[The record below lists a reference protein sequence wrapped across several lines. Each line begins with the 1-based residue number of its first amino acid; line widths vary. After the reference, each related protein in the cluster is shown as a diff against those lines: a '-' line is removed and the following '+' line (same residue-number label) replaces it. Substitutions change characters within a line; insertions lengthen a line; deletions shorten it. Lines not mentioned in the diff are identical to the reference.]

1 MEKEL
6 NGQREEVKKKIVSL
20 LLLAATVYLVSDMLN
35 LLLLTFIFSFLLY
48 SLTSWIVKVASRW
61 IDLSE
66 KLVILAVYGG
76 LLATIWIAGYLYVPI
91 IANQMIGIVNV
102 VMNFNLAEYKDV
114 LHPKV
119 LQVIQEVNF
128 ESQFKEAA
136 GSIFEASKNVGT
148 FLISLILSF
157 ILSFFILWEKKE
169 IRAFLKPYEEGKISF
184 IYRYYSYFAKNF
196 ANTFGK
202 MLQTQILISLMNSVL
217 SVICLY
223 FMGFEQVWGLAVMI
237 FVLGLVP
244 VAGVIISLIPLS
256 IIAFKLGGIIKII
269 HVLIMIIVLHA
280 FESYVLNPKL
290 VSARMKLPVFFSFAV
305 LIIAEHIL
313 GVWGLL
319 VGIPLFMFI
328 LDLLKE
334 PSIKKDDKDKP
345 ERKEAS

>member
-1 MEKEL
+1 METVP
-6 NGQREEVKKKIVSL
+6 NGQREELKKKVISL
-20 LLLAATVYLVSDMLN
+20 LLLAATVYLVFDMLN
-35 LLLLTFIFSFLLY
+35 LLLLTFIFSYLLY
-48 SLTSWIVKVASRW
+48 SLTSWIVKIASRW
-61 IDLSE
+61 VNLSE
-66 KLVILAVYGG
+66 KMVILFVYGC
-76 LLATIWIAGYLYVPI
+76 LIATIGMAGYLYVPI
-91 IANQMIGIVNV
+91 IANQIVGIANV
-102 VMNFNLAEYKDV
+102 IMNFNLAEYKDV

-169 IRAFLKPYEEGKISF
+169 IRAFLKPYEEGKMSF
-184 IYRYYSYFAKNF
+184 VYRYYAYFTKNF

-202 MLQTQILISLMNSVL
+202 MLQMQIIISLINSIF

-223 FMGFEQVWGLAVMI
+223 FIGFEEVWGLAVMI
-237 FVLGLVP
+237 FMLGLVP
-244 VAGVIISLIPLS
+244 VAGVIVSLIPLS

-269 HVLIMIIVLHA
+269 HVIIMIVVLHA

-290 VSARMKLPVFFSFAV
+290 VSAKMKLPVFFSFSV
-305 LIIAEHIL
+305 LIIAEHVL

-328 LDLLKE
+328 LDLIKE
-334 PSIKKDDKDKP
+334 PVGDKAVKSNDIKN
-345 ERKEAS
+345 EAS